1 MTLHM
6 RTPSFGPQT
15 KKPVEP
21 DVAKSPSALKQKV
34 AGLGFDEAE
43 KALRPPQDQ
52 PDMGKPQGP
61 TRPEKDAPKDAPKDD
76 KPTVEPPK
84 DDTQAQQTSGPKAP
98 TEVERVKG
106 AIAGATDTFKSEN
119 HEYQETY
126 LEKHDRHHRNKAMK
140 KDVRGDGSILHD
152 DYKDQVAQKW
162 EHSPETVRRTNNTEL
177 KPTVKA
183 DAQAQAEKEV
193 PGGGKEQ
200 KDAYKRIKREQ
211 YMLQREYSGGD
222 AKKQK
227 YVAKIKTEQNDA
239 RIEAENAKLLADL
252 KKKALTV
259 TGLGLDVDKAYEGQ
273 RQKTSGD
280 KKKEAKAEKEA
291 QTLSLTEK
299 LNPMKSDETKEKVA
313 RIEQAEKDKK
323 AAKQKAKAQDKE
335 FMAALE
341 TRLDKEEITWEQAAS
356 SMKLQG
362 ISDEKLRVKWN
373 SKVKGKVDHSAYR
386 TSKLHRATKGKEL
399 VQDGTVKQITTNLG
413 HVTTGAGIGNKA
425 ALVGGKLAGDQVVT
439 GSKVTTGGGQS
450 VTMGGTANQATG
462 IIGGVSSVVNA
473 IGAADKIVGAL
484 GARDSEDGA
493 EREKAKTDL
502 LDGTVKLGS
511 SAASGTASILKAVQ
525 AFTSDPAVAAAMR
538 LDAVP
543 IVGIIGASIKLVSA
557 CITLAGGAERLYK
570 GGKIRKDAKS
580 EGKTELVAA
589 LKGGRNAD
597 IQLVSSTTVDVITA
611 LASLVGNSITL
622 GGVSAPAGAALTG
635 LAAGVSAVKS
645 LAVTVYESVEARAA
659 KKAQV
664 KYASAVK
671 NGASDEELLK
681 RGKHLITSN
690 IKYALQVIINA
701 AREGDPQAL
710 DYMRLFSLDTKDFN
724 TMSNDNIR
732 AAILVTIDKSDEPE
746 TMLDQLKNVPGK
758 LRGGGNAFK
767 KKVGMKDY

>member
-1 MTLHM
+1 MTLHT
-6 RTPSFGPQT
+6 RAPSFGPQG
-15 KKPVEP
+15 KKPEL
-21 DVAKSPSALKQKV
+21 DAAKSPSAMKQKV
-34 AGLGFDEAE
+34 AGLGFDDAE
-43 KALRPPQDQ
+43 KALRPPDQ
-52 PDMGKPQGP
+52 ADVTKAQSP
-61 TRPEKDAPKDAPKDD
+61 TRPAKDPAPKDD
-76 KPTVEPPK
+76 KPTVAPTK
-84 DDTQAQQTSGPKAP
+84 DDDQPKSSSSNAP

-106 AIAGATDTFKSEN
+106 AIAGATDSFKAEN

-126 LEKHDRHHRNKAMK
+126 LEKHDRHQRNKAMK
-140 KDVRGDGSILHD
+140 KEVLGDGNISYD
-152 DYKDQVAQKW
+152 DYKEQVAEKR
-162 EHSPETVRRTNNTEL
+162 EHSPETLRRKNNAEL
-177 KPTVKA
+177 KPKVKA

-200 KDAYKRIKREQ
+200 KEAYKRIKREQ

-222 AKKQK
+222 KQKQK
-227 YVAKIKTEQNDA
+227 YVAKIKVEQDDA

-252 KKKALTV
+252 KKRAV
-259 TGLGLDVDKAYEGQ
+259 TETGLDVDKEYEAQ
-273 RQKTSGD
+273 RQQTSGD
-280 KKKEAKAEKEA
+280 KKKKAKEEKEA

-299 LNPMKSDETKEKVA
+299 LNPLKSDETKEKVA
-313 RIEQAEKDKK
+313 RIEKAEEDKK
-323 AAKQKAKAQDKE
+323 AAKKLAKAQDK
-335 FMAALE
+335 FIIARLE
-341 TRLDKEEITWEQAAS
+341 ERLDKNEITWEQAAS

-373 SKVKGKVDHSAYR
+373 AKVKGKVDHGAYR
-386 TSKLHRATKGKEL
+386 TTKLHRATKGKEL
-399 VQDGTVKQITTNLG
+399 EQDGTIKQITTNVG
-413 HVTTGAGIGNKA
+413 HATTAAGIGNKA

-439 GSKVTTGGGQS
+439 GSKVTTAGGQS

-473 IGAADKIVGAL
+473 IGATDKIVGAL

-557 CITLAGGAERLYK
+557 CVTLAGGAERLYK
-570 GGKIRKDAKS
+570 GGKIRTEAKS
-580 EGKTELVAA
+580 EGKTDLAAA
-589 LKGGRNAD
+589 LKGTRNAD
-597 IQLVSSTTVDVITA
+597 IQLVSSATVDVITS

-645 LAVTVYESVEARAA
+645 LAITVYESVEARAA

-664 KYASAVK
+664 KYAGALKS
-671 NGASDEELLK
+671 GASDEELLK

-690 IKYALQVIINA
+690 IKYALQIIINA

-710 DYMRLFSLDTKDFN
+710 DYLRLFSLDTKDFD

-767 KKVGMKDY
+767 KKVGLKDY